1 MRSNNQGES
10 KMLRRSTKFFLVLF
24 VLVFSMTGC
33 ATNTTHENT
42 KKGAGIGALVGAVSG
57 AIIGYQNDHS
67 GGALRGALI
76 GGAAGGAIGAGAGAY
91 MDKQQTEF
99 EQQLANERAQH
110 QIEIERQ
117 QNEILKLTMNSE
129 VSFDFNSA
137 NLKPT
142 FRPPLDKISDILNR
156 YPRTQIVVV
165 GHTDSVGSEQY
176 NLDLSNRRAISVADY
191 LVMRGVSAPR
201 MGTEGRGEMEP
212 RATNDTADGRALN
225 RRVEVYVVP
234 DSDIR

>member
-1 MRSNNQGES
+1 MFKKNPV
-10 KMLRRSTKFFLVLF
+10 KFLIVFACFIALV
-24 VLVFSMTGC
+24 GC
-33 ATNTTHENT
+33 ATNTTHEST
-42 KKGAGIGALVGAVSG
+42 KRGAGIGALVGAVSG

-76 GGAAGGAIGAGAGAY
+76 GGAAGGALGAGAGVY

-99 EQQLANERAQH
+99 EQELSNERAQH

-137 NLKPT
+137 NIKPT
-142 FRPPLDKISDILNR
+142 FRPPLDKIADILNR

-165 GHTDSVGSEQY
+165 GHTDTIGSEQY
-176 NLDLSNRRAISVADY
+176 NQDLSNRRAIAVADF
-191 LVMRGVSAPR
+191 LVMRGVASSR
-201 MGTEGRGEMEP
+201 LGTEGRGELEP
-212 RATNDTADGRALN
+212 RASNDTEDGRALN
-225 RRVEVYVVP
+225 RRVEVFVVP
-234 DSDIR
+234 NNDFS

>member
-1 MRSNNQGES
+1 MKRKLQIFSI
-10 KMLRRSTKFFLVLF
+10 VLCF
-24 VLVFSMTGC
+24 VVSLAGC
-33 ATNTTHENT
+33 ATNTTHQNT

-76 GGAAGGAIGAGAGAY
+76 GGAAGGALGAGAGAGAY

-99 EQQLANERAQH
+99 EQQLASEQAQH

-117 QNEILKLTMNSE
+117 QNEILKLTMSSE

-137 NLKPT
+137 QIKST
-142 FRPPLDKISDILNR
+142 FQSPLNKIADIMSR
-156 YPRTQIVVV
+156 YPQTQIVVV
-165 GHTDSVGSEQY
+165 GHTDNVGSDQY
-176 NLDLSNRRAISVADY
+176 NLDLSLRRANAVADY
-191 LVMRGVSAPR
+191 LVMRGVETSR

-212 RATNDTADGRALN
+212 IASNETVTGRAQN
-225 RRVEVYVVP
+225 RRVEIFVVP
-234 DSDIR
+234 NQNAGQY

>member
-1 MRSNNQGES
+1 
-10 KMLRRSTKFFLVLF
+10 MLKKLSVF
-24 VLVFSMTGC
+24 VVVVALLAGC

-57 AIIGYQNDHS
+57 AIIGYKNDRTGGMLS
-67 GGALRGALI
+67 GALVGA
-76 GGAAGGAIGAGAGAY
+76 AAGGAIGAGAGAY

-99 EQQLANERAQH
+99 EQQLANEQAQH

-129 VSFDFNSA
+129 VSFDSNSA
-137 NLKPT
+137 TIKST
-142 FRPPLDKISDILNR
+142 FHSPLNKIADIMNR

-176 NLDLSNRRAISVADY
+176 NLDLSLRRANAVAEY
-191 LVMRGVSAPR
+191 LMLRGIDR
-201 MGTEGRGEMEP
+201 QRLGTEGRGELEP
-212 RATNDTADGRALN
+212 IATNDTESGRAQN
-225 RRVEVYVVP
+225 RRVEVFVVP
-234 DSDIR
+234 DGDIQ

>member
-1 MRSNNQGES
+1 MQHGKS
-10 KMLRRSTKFFLVLF
+10 MVLIVCLAV
-24 VLVFSMTGC
+24 VLGAC

-76 GGAAGGAIGAGAGAY
+76 GGAAGGALGAGAGAY

-99 EQQLANERAQH
+99 EQQLADEQARH

-117 QNEILKLTMNSE
+117 QNEILKLTMSSE

-137 NLKPT
+137 SIKST
-142 FRPPLDKISDILNR
+142 FYSSLNKIAEVMNR
-156 YPRTQIVVV
+156 YPQTQILVV
-165 GHTDSVGSEQY
+165 GHTDSVGSEEY
-176 NLDLSNRRAISVADY
+176 NLQLSLRRANAVADY
-191 LVMRGVSAPR
+191 LIGRGVASAR
-201 MGTEGRGEMEP
+201 MGTEGHGEIEP
-212 RATNDTADGRALN
+212 LADNATPEGRARN
-225 RRVEVYVVP
+225 RRVEIFVVP
-234 DSDIR
+234 EQNAGQY

>member
-1 MRSNNQGES
+1 MMKKTSLS
-10 KMLRRSTKFFLVLF
+10 ILLMSMIVVLA
-24 VLVFSMTGC
+24 GC

-99 EQQLANERAQH
+99 EQQLAIERAQH

-117 QNEILKLTMNSE
+117 QNEILKLTMSSE

-137 NLKPT
+137 TLKAS
-142 FRPPLDKISDILNR
+142 FYSPLNKIADIMNR

-165 GHTDSVGSEQY
+165 GHTDSVGSDEY
-176 NLDLSNRRAISVADY
+176 NMQLSLRRANAVADY
-191 LVMRGVSAPR
+191 LILRGVDRYRLGS
-201 MGTEGRGEMEP
+201 EGRGEMEP
-212 RATNDTADGRALN
+212 IANNETAAGRSQN
-225 RRVEVYVVP
+225 RRVEVFVVP
-234 DSDIR
+234 DNNLN

>member
-1 MRSNNQGES
+1 MVKGR
-10 KMLRRSTKFFLVLF
+10 MVAILVILTF
-24 VLVFSMTGC
+24 VVSLVGC

-42 KKGAGIGALVGAVSG
+42 KKGAGIGALVGAAAG
-57 AIIGYQNDHS
+57 AVIGYQNDHS

-76 GGAAGGAIGAGAGAY
+76 GGAAGGALGAGAGAY

-99 EQQLANERAQH
+99 EQQLANEQAQH

-129 VSFDFNSA
+129 VSFDFNSDQI
-137 NLKPT
+137 KST
-142 FRPPLDKISDILNR
+142 FYSPLNKMADIMNR
-156 YPRTQIVVV
+156 YPRTQITIV

-191 LVMRGVSAPR
+191 LVTRGVAASR
-201 MGTEGRGEMEP
+201 LGTEGRGELEP
-212 RATNDTADGRALN
+212 IAVNDSDAGRAQN
-225 RRVEVYVVP
+225 RRVELFVIP
-234 DSDIR
+234 DQNLG

>member
-1 MRSNNQGES
+1 MKQRCFSVVLIS
-10 KMLRRSTKFFLVLF
+10 LLVVTL
-24 VLVFSMTGC
+24 SGC

-57 AIIGYQNDHS
+57 AIIGYQADHS

-76 GGAAGGAIGAGAGAY
+76 GGAAGGALGAGAGAY

-99 EQQLANERAQH
+99 EQQLASERDQH

-117 QNEILKLTMNSE
+117 QNEILKLTMSSE

-137 NLKPT
+137 RIKPS
-142 FRPPLDKISDILNR
+142 FGPSLDKIANIMNR
-156 YPRTQIVVV
+156 YPQTRIVVV

-176 NLDLSNRRAISVADY
+176 NLELSLRRANAVADY
-191 LVMRGVSAPR
+191 LMSRNVMRSRV
-201 MGTEGRGEMEP
+201 GTEGRGELEP
-212 RATNDTADGRALN
+212 IADNATTQGRAKN
-225 RRVEVYVVP
+225 RRVEIYVVP
-234 DSDIR
+234 YENAG

>member
-1 MRSNNQGES
+1 MKYKR
-10 KMLRRSTKFFLVLF
+10 LIYPIVLCF
-24 VLVFSMTGC
+24 VVSLAGC

-76 GGAAGGAIGAGAGAY
+76 GGAAGGALGAGAGAY

-99 EQQLANERAQH
+99 EQELANERAQH

-117 QNEILKLTMNSE
+117 QNEILKLTMSSE
-129 VSFDFNSA
+129 VSFDFNA
-137 NLKPT
+137 ATIKPT
-142 FRPPLDKISDILNR
+142 FHTPLNKIADIMSR
-156 YPRTQIVVV
+156 YPQTQIVVV

-176 NLDLSNRRAISVADY
+176 NLELSLRRANAVADY
-191 LVMRGVSAPR
+191 LIMRGVATER
-201 MGTEGRGEMEP
+201 MGTEGRGETEP
-212 RATNDTADGRALN
+212 IASNDTVTGRAQN
-225 RRVEVYVVP
+225 RRVEIFVVP
-234 DSDIR
+234 NKDAGQY

>member
-1 MRSNNQGES
+1 MNLGKLLS
-10 KMLRRSTKFFLVLF
+10 LVLITL
-24 VLVFSMTGC
+24 LVGC
-33 ATNTTHENT
+33 ATNTTHEST

-76 GGAAGGAIGAGAGAY
+76 GGAAGGAIGAGTGAY

-99 EQQLANERAQH
+99 EQQLANERAQQ

-137 NLKPT
+137 QIKST
-142 FRPPLDKISDILNR
+142 FRPPLDKIADILQR
-156 YPRTQIVVV
+156 YPRSQITIV
-165 GHTDSVGSEQY
+165 GHTDSVGAEQY
-176 NLDLSNRRAISVADY
+176 NQELSNRRAIAVADY
-191 LVMRGVSAPR
+191 LVARGVAAAR
-201 MGTEGRGEMEP
+201 LGTEGRGELEP
-212 RATNDTADGRALN
+212 RASNDSADGRALN
-225 RRVEVYVVP
+225 RRVEVFVVP

>member
-1 MRSNNQGES
+1 MKQKYVVALVLS
-10 KMLRRSTKFFLVLF
+10 FFLAL
-24 VLVFSMTGC
+24 SGC

-42 KKGAGIGALVGAVSG
+42 KAGAGIGVLVGAAAG

-99 EQQLANERAQH
+99 EQQLEKERAEH

-137 NLKPT
+137 RIKSS
-142 FRPPLDKISDILNR
+142 FYSPLNKIAEIMNR
-156 YPRTQIVVV
+156 YPKTQIVVV
-165 GHTDSVGSEQY
+165 GHTDNVGSERY
-176 NLDLSNRRAISVADY
+176 ILNFHC
-191 LVMRGVSAPR
+191 GVP
-201 MGTEGRGEMEP
+201 M
-212 RATNDTADGRALN
+212 LW
-225 RRVEVYVVP
+225 V
-234 DSDIR
+234 II

>member
-1 MRSNNQGES
+1 MSLKKIS
-10 KMLRRSTKFFLVLF
+10 MLFLSIVL
-24 VLVFSMTGC
+24 LAGC
-33 ATNTTHENT
+33 ATNTTHEST

-76 GGAAGGAIGAGAGAY
+76 GGAAGGALGAGAGAY

-99 EQQLANERAQH
+99 EQELANERAQH

-117 QNEILKLTMNSE
+117 QNDILKLTMNSE

-137 NLKPT
+137 ALKPT
-142 FRPPLDKISDILNR
+142 FRPPLDKIANILNR
-156 YPRTQIVVV
+156 YPQTQIVVA
-165 GHTDSVGSEQY
+165 GHTDNVGSEQY
-176 NLDLSNRRAISVADY
+176 NMDLSNRRAIAVADY
-191 LVMRGVSAPR
+191 LVMRGVVASR

-212 RATNDTADGRALN
+212 RATNDTTEGRALN
-225 RRVEVYVVP
+225 RRVEVFVVP
-234 DSDIR
+234 NNDIQ

>member
-1 MRSNNQGES
+1 MIYKSLLS
-10 KMLRRSTKFFLVLF
+10 IFLS
-24 VLVFSMTGC
+24 LVFLTGC

-42 KKGAGIGALVGAVSG
+42 KKGAGYGALLGAVSG

-99 EQQLANERAQH
+99 EQQLASERAQH

-117 QNEILKLTMNSE
+117 QNEILKLTMSSE
-129 VSFDFNSA
+129 VSFDFNSV
-137 NLKPT
+137 KIKSS
-142 FRPPLDKISDILNR
+142 FQSPLNKIAEILNR

-176 NLDLSNRRAISVADY
+176 NQDLSKHRAIAVADY
-191 LVMRGVSAPR
+191 LVLRGVAAAR
-201 MGTEGRGEMEP
+201 MGTEGRGEVEP
-212 RATNDTADGRALN
+212 RATNDTDSGRAQN
-225 RRVEVYVVP
+225 RRVEVFVVP
-234 DSDIR
+234 DSDIE

>member
-1 MRSNNQGES
+1 MKRDS
-10 KMLRRSTKFFLVLF
+10 LVLTV
-24 VLVFSMTGC
+24 VLFLIVGLSGC

-42 KKGAGIGALVGAVSG
+42 KKGAGIGALVGALSG

-76 GGAAGGAIGAGAGAY
+76 GGAAGGALGAGAGAY

-99 EQQLANERAQH
+99 EQQLSAEQAQH

-117 QNEILKLTMNSE
+117 QNEILKLTMSSE

-137 NLKPT
+137 SLKPA
-142 FRPPLDKISDILNR
+142 FYSSLNKIADIMSR
-156 YPRTQIVVV
+156 YPQTQILVV

-176 NLDLSNRRAISVADY
+176 NLDLSLRRANAVANYLISHGVAQHR
-191 LVMRGVSAPR
+191 L
-201 MGTEGRGEMEP
+201 GTEGHGEMEP
-212 RATNDTADGRALN
+212 IASNDTADGRARN
-225 RRVEVYVVP
+225 RRVEIFVVP
-234 DSDIR
+234 NKNAGSY

>member
-1 MRSNNQGES
+1 MKQR
-10 KMLRRSTKFFLVLF
+10 LLICF
-24 VLVFSMTGC
+24 VVCSFILSLAGC

-76 GGAAGGAIGAGAGAY
+76 GGAAGGALGAGAGAY

-99 EQQLANERAQH
+99 EQQLAKEQAQH

-117 QNEILKLTMNSE
+117 ENEILKLTMNSE

-137 NLKPT
+137 NIKST
-142 FRPPLDKISDILNR
+142 FHFPLNKIAEIMGR
-156 YPRTQIVVV
+156 YPQTQIVVV
-165 GHTDSVGSEQY
+165 GHTDDVGSDQY
-176 NLDLSNRRAISVADY
+176 NLELSLRRANAVADY
-191 LVMRGVSAPR
+191 LIMRGVAMSR
-201 MGTEGRGEMEP
+201 MGTEGRGELEP
-212 RATNDTADGRALN
+212 IGNNATVAGRAQN
-225 RRVEVYVVP
+225 RRVEIFVVP
-234 DSDIR
+234 NQNAGSY

>member
-1 MRSNNQGES
+1 MFKKNPV
-10 KMLRRSTKFFLVLF
+10 KFLI
-24 VLVFSMTGC
+24 VFACLLALGGC
-33 ATNTTHENT
+33 ATNTTHEST

-99 EQQLANERAQH
+99 EQELSNERAQH

-137 NLKPT
+137 NIKPT
-142 FRPPLDKISDILNR
+142 FRPPLEKIAGILNR
-156 YPRTQIVVV
+156 YPQTQIVVV
-165 GHTDSVGSEQY
+165 GHTDTIGSELY
-176 NLDLSNRRAISVADY
+176 NQDLSNRRAIAVADY
-191 LVMRGVSAPR
+191 LVMRGVASSR
-201 MGTEGRGEMEP
+201 LGTEGRGELEP
-212 RATNDTADGRALN
+212 RASNDTEDGRALN
-225 RRVEVYVVP
+225 RRVEVFVVP
-234 DSDIR
+234 NNDFS

>member
-1 MRSNNQGES
+1 MKCG
-10 KMLRRSTKFFLVLF
+10 KITFVFICGLALVL
-24 VLVFSMTGC
+24 SGC

-76 GGAAGGAIGAGAGAY
+76 GGAAGGALGAGAGAY

-99 EQQLANERAQH
+99 EQELVNERAQH

-117 QNEILKLTMNSE
+117 QNEILKLTMSSE

-137 NLKPT
+137 RLKST
-142 FRPPLDKISDILNR
+142 FYSPLNKIADIMSR
-156 YPRTQIVVV
+156 YPATQITVV

-176 NLDLSNRRAISVADY
+176 NLELSLRRANAVADY
-191 LVMRGVSAPR
+191 LIVHGVERSR
-201 MGTEGRGEMEP
+201 LGTEGRGELQP
-212 RATNDTADGRALN
+212 IADNGTPEGRAQN
-225 RRVEVYVVP
+225 RRVEIFVVP
-234 DSDIR
+234 NENAGQY

>member
-1 MRSNNQGES
+1 
-10 KMLRRSTKFFLVLF
+10 MLKCRLGHVAIVLICLLVLA
-24 VLVFSMTGC
+24 GC

-57 AIIGYQNDHS
+57 ALIGYKNDHS

-76 GGAAGGAIGAGAGAY
+76 GGAAGGALGAGAGAY

-99 EQQLANERAQH
+99 EQQLSSERAQH

-117 QNEILKLTMNSE
+117 QNEILKLTMSSE

-137 NLKPT
+137 TLKSG
-142 FRPPLDKISDILNR
+142 FRAPLDKIADILGR

-165 GHTDSVGSEQY
+165 GHTDNVGSEQY
-176 NLDLSNRRAISVADY
+176 NQDLSNRRAIAVADY
-191 LVMRGVSAPR
+191 LVRRGLATQR
-201 MGTEGRGEMEP
+201 MGTEGRGELEP
-212 RATNDTADGRALN
+212 RASNDTAAGRAEN

-234 DSDIR
+234 NKDFG